1 MSEMLNENVGAE
13 VQPTATE
20 QPFRSFATQ
29 EDFDNFS
36 AHLIKKTEEK
46 VTKSL

>member
-20 QPFRSFATQ
+20 QPFRVFKTQ
-29 EDFDNFS
+29 KRRF
-36 AHLIKKTEEK
+36 
-46 VTKSL
+46 